1 MFFCGVAY
9 PNRIALMRR
18 IDDFLSRHVVEIL
31 GAGWPDT
38 LRCAVNR
45 RLTPAQM
52 ADYAAAARLT
62 LNIGRDLDVANRRLS
77 LPQATP
83 GPRTFEVALSGS
95 TQAFFVTGLEICE
108 HFEPDT
114 EILLVDGAGDI
125 ARAVERSLDE
135 PEAIEAIARRAQARA
150 LREHTYRHRAAR
162 LLDFSRLTVPA

>member
-1 MFFCGVAY
+1 
-9 PNRIALMRR
+9 MRR

-62 LNIGRDLDVANRRLS
+62 LNIGRDSTWGQSPIVA
-77 LPQATP
+77 PAGDAGT
-83 GPRTFEVALSGS
+83 RTFEVALSGS
-95 TQAFFVTGLEICE
+95 TQASSSRAWRSASISSRTG
-108 HFEPDT
+108 DS
-114 EILLVDGAGDI
+114 LLVDGAGDI

-150 LREHTYRHRAAR
+150 LREHTYGIAR
-162 LLDFSRLTVPA
+162 RVVRFQPLTVRAPEPVAAYTERT